1 MVAVS
6 VTIGVSVM
14 VSSFRYT
21 VIQWLAQTLQGD
33 IYISPAGVA
42 SGRSQTAIDPQ
53 VITVLRG
60 SPAIQEIYALRSLDV
75 PSPSGPIH
83 IAATDNPHVAAE
95 RAYLW
100 RKGSSADIQ
109 RGLATGGVILSEPL
123 ANRLGVTAASPSLA
137 LQTATGVQ
145 EFPILGVYYDY
156 ASVQGSALM
165 ALDVYRSRW
174 QDAGVTAIAL
184 QLQPGADPEVLS
196 ESLKSS
202 LTPVQSLVIR
212 PNQELRREVLAV
224 FDRTFAITGA
234 MQLLATLVA
243 FIGVLSALLSVELE
257 RQRELGIL
265 RAVGLTV
272 RQMWGL
278 MMLET
283 GLIGA
288 AAGLFAMPV
297 GLILA
302 VILIY
307 IINLRS
313 FGWTLQMD
321 LLPQPFIQALLIA
334 LLAAL
339 LAGVYPAIRLGRL
352 SISRAIR
359 SE

>member
-1 MVAVS
+1 M
-6 VTIGVSVM
+6 
-14 VSSFRYT
+14 
-21 VIQWLAQTLQGD
+21 LA
-33 IYISPAGVA
+33 I
-42 SGRSQTAIDPQ
+42 
-53 VITVLRG
+53 
-60 SPAIQEIYALRSLDV
+60 
-75 PSPSGPIH
+75 
-83 IAATDNPHVAAE
+83 
-95 RAYLW
+95 
-100 RKGSSADIQ
+100 
-109 RGLATGGVILSEPL
+109 
-123 ANRLGVTAASPSLA
+123 
-137 LQTATGVQ
+137 
-145 EFPILGVYYDY
+145 
-156 ASVQGSALM
+156 
-165 ALDVYRSRW
+165 
-174 QDAGVTAIAL
+174 
-184 QLQPGADPEVLS
+184 
-196 ESLKSS
+196 
-202 LTPVQSLVIR
+202 
-212 PNQELRREVLAV
+212 

-288 AAGLFAMPV
+288 TAGLFAMPV

-321 LLPQPFIQALLIA
+321 LLPQPFIQALVIA

-352 SISRAIR
+352 SITRAIR